1 MLRGASKDVLNEVE
15 RNLADAMNVVRT
27 IYHDPRLVPGGG
39 ASEMTLAHALVE
51 GSKVQEP
58 IISESY
64 KAAGTALEIIP
75 RTLLENCGADI
86 IRVQTQLRA
95 KHAGG
100 IIGAF
105 LSDTA
110 AGGGP
115 RRLPFSSSSSPPAPR
130 APSPPQAPTR
140 RGASTA
146 RRACSPT

>member
-1 MLRGASKDVLNEVE
+1 M
-15 RNLADAMNVVRT
+15 
-27 IYHDPRLVPGGG
+27 
-39 ASEMTLAHALVE
+39 
-51 GSKVQEP
+51 QEP

-115 RRLPFSSSSSPPAPR
+115 RRLPFSSSSSPPPAPL
-130 APSPPQAPTR
+130 PPQAPTP

>member
-39 ASEMTLAHALVE
+39 ASEMTLAHALIE

-86 IRVQTQLRA
+86 IRSCGPWMIGGKTVRGI
-95 KHAGG
+95 HANHAMSGKVGG
-100 IIGAF
+100 HIAVK
-105 LSDTA
+105 
-110 AGGGP
+110 
-115 RRLPFSSSSSPPAPR
+115 
-130 APSPPQAPTR
+130 
-140 RGASTA
+140 
-146 RRACSPT
+146 

>member
-1 MLRGASKDVLNEVE
+1 M
-15 RNLADAMNVVRT
+15 
-27 IYHDPRLVPGGG
+27 
-39 ASEMTLAHALVE
+39 
-51 GSKVQEP
+51 QEP

-115 RRLPFSSSSSPPAPR
+115 RRLPSSSSSPPPAPL
-130 APSPPQAPTR
+130 PPQAPTR

>member
-39 ASEMTLAHALVE
+39 ASEMTLAHALIE

-115 RRLPFSSSSSPPAPR
+115 RRLPSSSSSSPPSR
-130 APSPPQAPTR
+130 ASPAPQAPTP